1 MTSEVRQQE
10 IDWRRSQVLE
20 LSSKGYSLREIA
32 HRLQIDKSTAN
43 RDLLF
48 LQKQAQENLHKHIHE
63 IIPMEYNK
71 CMTAMKLNLKDILEI
86 GDKSA
91 DPKIKLEAK
100 KIANETLRY
109 IMEMVTGGVVCT
121 EAFKVVTQKQEQIS
135 TLKMIG
141 ERIEASKEKEI
152 EEEDETTDFLASN
165 KAFRIY
171 NEK

>member
-1 MTSEVRQQE
+1 MSTAVRQQE

-20 LSSKGYSLREIA
+20 LSSKGYSLRGIA

-48 LQKQAQENLHKHIHE
+48 LQKQAQQSLQKHIHE
-63 IIPMEYNK
+63 TVPIEYQK
-71 CMTAMKLNLKDILEI
+71 CMTVMKLNLKDVLEI

-109 IMEMVTGGVVCT
+109 IMELVTGGVICT
-121 EAFKVVTQKQEQIS
+121 KAFEVVTRNQERID
-135 TLKMIG
+135 TLKLD
-141 ERIEASKEKEI
+141 ERIEAV
-152 EEEDETTDFLASN
+152 EEEKTTEGV
-165 KAFRIY
+165 Y
-171 NEK
+171 